1 MAFVPC
7 QLSARDRLKA
17 CLLPFPIKQVKNS
30 HKQSIRVFIT
40 EILHDENIRYR
51 LLDWEDFEKGRGL
64 DLDSFEAIEFY
75 EKEVERINK
84 MFFYPGL
91 RDA

>member
-7 QLSARDRLKA
+7 QLFARDRLKA
-17 CLLPFPIKQVKNS
+17 CLLPFPIKQVKHS
-30 HKQSIRVFIT
+30 HKQSIRAFIM

-51 LLDWEDFEKGRGL
+51 LLDWEDSEKDRGL
-64 DLDSFEAIEFY
+64 DLDNFEAMEFY
-75 EKEVERINK
+75 EKETERINK
-84 MFFYPGL
+84 MFFYPEL

>member
-1 MAFVPC
+1 MRP
-7 QLSARDRLKA
+7 
-17 CLLPFPIKQVKNS
+17 CLLPFQTKQVKHS
-30 HKQSIRVFIT
+30 HKQSIRVFIM

-51 LLDWEDFEKGRGL
+51 LLTWEDSEKDKGL

-84 MFFYPGL
+84 MFFYPEL
-91 RDA
+91 RNA

>member
-1 MAFVPC
+1 M
-7 QLSARDRLKA
+7 
-17 CLLPFPIKQVKNS
+17 
-30 HKQSIRVFIT
+30 